1 MQPQLC
7 ARCGKNPAVVFVTK
21 FDGRESKNE
30 GLCLKCAK
38 QLGIKP
44 IDDIFE
50 KMGIAEEDLDSIQ
63 EEMTGALGELGNL
76 ASRFGGGLPG
86 GMGGDED
93 AEDRG
98 KTATFPFLNRLFEK
112 IGIVSFF
119 LGV

>member
-76 ASRFGGGLPG
+76 ASMFGGGLPE
-86 GMGGDED
+86 GMGGDLYLINGNMLPLNMAGAY
-93 AEDRG
+93 AEKGGD
-98 KTATFPFLNRLFEK
+98 
-112 IGIVSFF
+112 SQ
-119 LGV
+119 